1 VIYIGGMTRSGST
14 LLDRL
19 LGELPGVCSIGE
31 LMNIWQRGI
40 AEGNGC
46 GCGEPFHA
54 CPFWKDVLTLAFGG
68 PDKVDVERVAQLRA
82 SVDRTRF
89 IPALL
94 VPSLRPSFRR
104 ALDEYLSYCTKLYE
118 AVSTVSGC
126 AAVADS
132 SKNASFAFCLRSS
145 QAVDLKVLHVVRDSR
160 AVAHSW
166 TRPIS
171 SGDEPTGSRRMPTV
185 PPTRTAWRWSYE
197 NFAFQLLKTM
207 GTPTLTIR
215 YEDLVGAPKE
225 TLSKV
230 AEFSGLELRDEE
242 LNFIHPG
249 EGDYWAHLGIAH
261 TGSGNPMRFHNGG
274 VRISLDDEWR
284 TVMPASD
291 RRTVTALTA
300 PLLNH
305 YGYLAREPQP

>member
-1 VIYIGGMTRSGST
+1 MTRSGST

-54 CPFWKDVLTLAFGG
+54 CPFWREVLTLAFGG
-68 PDKVDVERVAQLRA
+68 PHKVDVERIARLRA

-89 IPALL
+89 IPSLL
-94 VPSLRPSFRR
+94 APSLRPSFRR
-104 ALDEYLSYCTKLYE
+104 ELDEYLRYCTKLYE
-118 AVSTVSGC
+118 AVSVVSGC
-126 AAVADS
+126 TTIADS

-145 QAVDLKVLHVVRDSR
+145 KAVDLKVLHVVRDSR

-166 TRPIS
+166 SKPIAW
-171 SGDEPTGSRRMPTV
+171 GDEPSGARRMPTI
-185 PPTRTAWRWSYE
+185 PPARTAWRWSYE
-197 NFAFQLLKTM
+197 NFAFQLLAAT
-207 GTPTLTIR
+207 GTPTLRIR
-215 YEDLVGAPKE
+215 YEDLVSSPRE
-225 TLSKV
+225 TLREI
-230 AEFSGLELRDEE
+230 AAFTGLRLQGEE
-242 LNFIHPG
+242 LNFIQADASDH
-249 EGDYWAHLGIAH
+249 WAHLGIAH

-274 VRISLDDEWR
+274 IRIRLDDEWR
-284 TVMPASD
+284 TVMPVHD
-291 RRTVTALTA
+291 RRAVTALTA